1 MFRGNLST
9 RPFYNERL
17 VALLITAG
25 VLIGLGLTAFNVT
38 AIYRLSAER
47 NKQRA
52 DQQLVEAEAAKSRA
66 SATALQS
73 SLERSNILLL
83 ASETNEANTL
93 IDQRS
98 FSWTAFFGLVE
109 KTLPLDARLMSVAP
123 RVERGVFMI
132 VMQVNMKR
140 PDDLEAFMDA
150 LHGTGAFFE
159 LLPGEMQRNDD
170 GLFIATLSGGYTA
183 PGAMTAGPKS
193 TGRKGGPRP

>member
-17 VALLITAG
+17 VGIIITVG
-25 VLIGLGLTAFNVT
+25 VLIGLGLTAFNV
-38 AIYRLSAER
+38 AAVYRLSAER
-47 NKQRA
+47 TKQRA
-52 DQQLVEAEAAKSRA
+52 DQERVEADAAKSRA

-73 SLERSNILLL
+73 SLDRSNMLLL
-83 ASETNEANTL
+83 ATETNEANTL
-93 IDQRS
+93 IDQRT

-109 KTLPLDARLMSVAP
+109 KTLPLDARLISVAP

-140 PDDLEAFMDA
+140 PDDLEAFMDS
-150 LHGTGAFFE
+150 LHGTGAFYD

-170 GLFIATLSGGYTA
+170 GLFIATLSGGYNA
-183 PGAMTAGPKS
+183 PWTKASRSS
-193 TGRKGGPRP
+193 TGRKGGPQP

>member
-17 VALLITAG
+17 VAVLIALG
-25 VLIGLGLTAFNVT
+25 LLIGLGLTAFNVT

-47 NKQRA
+47 TKQRS
-52 DQQLVEAEAAKSRA
+52 DQARVEADAAKTRA

-73 SLERSNILLL
+73 SLDRSNILLL

-93 IDQRS
+93 IEQRT

-109 KTLPLDARLMSVAP
+109 KTLPFDARLISVAP

-140 PDDLEAFMDA
+140 PDDLEAFMDS
-150 LHGTGAFFE
+150 LTGTGAFYD
-159 LLPGEMQRNDD
+159 LLPGEMQRNED
-170 GLFIATLSGGYTA
+170 GLYIATLSGGYNA
-183 PGAMTAGPKS
+183 PWTKS
-193 TGRKGGPRP
+193 QSKAPVRKGRPQP

>member
-17 VALLITAG
+17 VAVLIVLG
-25 VLIGLGLTAFNVT
+25 LLIGLGLTAFNVT

-47 NKQRA
+47 TRQRS
-52 DQQLVEAEAAKSRA
+52 DQALVEADAAKTRA

-73 SLERSNILLL
+73 SLDRSNILLL

-93 IDQRS
+93 IEERT

-109 KTLPLDARLMSVAP
+109 KTLPLDARLISVAP

-140 PDDLEAFMDA
+140 PDDLEAFMDS
-150 LHGTGAFFE
+150 LTGTGAFYD
-159 LLPGEMQRNDD
+159 LLPGEMQRNED
-170 GLFIATLSGGYTA
+170 GLYIAVLSGGYNA
-183 PGAMTAGPKS
+183 PWTKS
-193 TGRKGGPRP
+193 QSKPPVRKGGPQP